1 MKVDGSYSVSQKAV
15 PFPLGG
21 GTIVGPDDVS
31 FRLFGGLALHN
42 GLLDSF
48 DNMIDPGSTCA
59 PSGCPS
65 ASGSVSQLLTT
76 MLDVENGQTI
86 TLGAT
91 ILAQLSAGEGVLD
104 LSHTGLLSL
113 MTSPGLTLLASD
125 PLPV

>member
-1 MKVDGSYSVSQKAV
+1 
-15 PFPLGG
+15 
-21 GTIVGPDDVS
+21 
-31 FRLFGGLALHN
+31 
-42 GLLDSF
+42 
-48 DNMIDPGSTCA
+48 MIDPGSFCA

-76 MLDVENGQTI
+76 MLDVANGQTV

-91 ILAQLSAGEGVLD
+91 ILAQLNAGEGVLD

-125 PLPV
+125 PRFLSKSPLGATPLPAALPLFASALGGLGLIGWKRRKAA